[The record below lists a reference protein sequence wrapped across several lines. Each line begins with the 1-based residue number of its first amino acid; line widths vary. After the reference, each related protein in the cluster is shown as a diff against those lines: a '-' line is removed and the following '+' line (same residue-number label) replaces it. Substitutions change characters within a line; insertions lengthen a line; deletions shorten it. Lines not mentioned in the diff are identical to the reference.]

1 VLRDLPSA
9 DIIDQL
15 VRSDDPPFSGGL
27 IDAAF
32 LGTFTVRPTVTLDA
46 PLEIV
51 LRDSTIRVGGES
63 ATIPELPVRLLIS
76 GSLDDPRIRL
86 DEEAFADA
94 LKKAG
99 FDALAEKAKQ
109 EVDRQ
114 LDRGLDNLKKK
125 TGIEVPD
132 DLKEGIGKGLKDLF
146 GGKKDS

>member
-1 VLRDLPSA
+1 
-9 DIIDQL
+9 
-15 VRSDDPPFSGGL
+15 
-27 IDAAF
+27 
-32 LGTFTVRPTVTLDA
+32 
-46 PLEIV
+46 
-51 LRDSTIRVGGES
+51 
-63 ATIPELPVRLLIS
+63 
-76 GSLDDPRIRL
+76 LDDPRIRL

-146 GGKKDS
+146 GGRKDS